1 MPTFTASP
9 GGPTIRGR
17 GRCVARHA
25 TKASITRSRV
35 FQAPP
40 DRHAAPLSMA
50 WESAPR
56 VVLSSSALCAT
67 FKDKAKNGNRDLG
80 ALEHHVATDP
90 FVLWAWSPGS
100 RPNGNGR
107 LTPPITHDELVQTI
121 KEWEADGASCPT
133 Q

>member
-1 MPTFTASP
+1 
-9 GGPTIRGR
+9 
-17 GRCVARHA
+17 
-25 TKASITRSRV
+25 
-35 FQAPP
+35 
-40 DRHAAPLSMA
+40 MA

-67 FKDKAKNGNRDLG
+67 FKDKAKNGNRDLA

-107 LTPPITHDELVQTI
+107 LTPPITHEELVQMM